1 MRNIKIN
8 MMKTTN
14 KKRLFE
20 VMGRLDKTF
29 KPRLNESIQGNK
41 TFTLNLLGEETPLR
55 FEFDHYMNGALFVG
69 LVDEEG
75 PYSDVSVNLPE
86 SGSLPKDEFFL
97 KNWSENEEL
106 ANALIEKGIIVPTG
120 KQASMGAKSYKINP
134 AQQ

>member
-69 LVDEEG
+69 LVNEEE
-75 PYSDVSVNLPE
+75 PYADVSTNLPE

-97 KNWSENEEL
+97 KSWSENEEL
-106 ANALIEKGIIVPTG
+106 ANELIKKGIIVPTG
-120 KQASMGAKSYKINP
+120 KQASMGARSYKINP
-134 AQQ
+134 AEQ